1 MKSIVSVIL
10 KLSKKELN
18 YNIFHS
24 PEPSAGPAGLGEEL
38 PQAPSPIHMEPP
50 GSPLLGR
57 MPPPP
62 FLPPPFMGPPPPFMG
77 MPPPPPFVPPGEM
90 RPAPLGRIMS
100 PPPQRSGRFS
110 PQHLDYE
117 DYLDYEGN
125 NTWHRHTYSPPP
137 RTYRS
142 LSPTDSRYNY
152 GTERDLMST
161 YDTETDFSPPPSPR
175 ESRRRVINS
184 SERIDNNKSPYGSKK
199 FGNKGKF

>member
-1 MKSIVSVIL
+1 MYIYYFLEST
-10 KLSKKELN
+10 
-18 YNIFHS
+18 
-24 PEPSAGPAGLGEEL
+24 AGPPTLGDDL
-38 PQAPSPIHMEPP
+38 AQAPSPIHMESP
-50 GSPLLGR
+50 GSPMLGR

-62 FLPPPFMGPPPPFMG
+62 FLPPPFMGPHPPFIG

-125 NTWHRHTYSPPP
+125 NNTWHRYTYSPPP

-175 ESRRRVINS
+175 ESRRRIGNS
-184 SERIDNNKSPYGSKK
+184 SERIDSSTKIAYVNTKK
-199 FGNKGKF
+199 FNSSNKGNKQLIDW

>member
-1 MKSIVSVIL
+1 MICIPLTES
-10 KLSKKELN
+10 
-18 YNIFHS
+18 
-24 PEPSAGPAGLGEEL
+24 SAGPAGMVDEL
-38 PQAPSPIHMEPP
+38 TNAPSPIHMESP
-50 GSPLLGR
+50 GSPMLGR

-100 PPPQRSGRFS
+100 PPPPQRSS
-110 PQHLDYE
+110 LIEYDDYM
-117 DYLDYEGN
+117 DYEGN
-125 NTWHRHTYSPPP
+125 NSWHRHHTYSPPP

-175 ESRRRVINS
+175 ESRRRGGYDSDRGGGRNPYNKAKKS
-184 SERIDNNKSPYGSKK
+184 SSGP
-199 FGNKGKF
+199 KG